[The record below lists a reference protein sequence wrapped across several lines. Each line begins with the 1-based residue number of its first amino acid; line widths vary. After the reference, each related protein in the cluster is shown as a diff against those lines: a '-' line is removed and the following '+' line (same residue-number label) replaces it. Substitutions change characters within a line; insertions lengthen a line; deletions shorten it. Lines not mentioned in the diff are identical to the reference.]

1 MIQAM
6 TRINDELSKAV
17 VDDES
22 TDSNGRRRFL
32 RFAGTGAIGAALSS
46 QALGQGATGVR
57 LGPIQASTEAPDST
71 PLPDDNDKRVGFAI
85 VGLGHLSLNQILPAF
100 GRSKSA
106 KPVALV
112 SGNRSKAL
120 EVAREYGI
128 DPSAIYDYSD
138 FEKLEGNKQVHVVYI
153 VLPNSMHAEF
163 TVRAAKIKKHVLCE
177 KPMATS
183 VADCERMITACRDA
197 QRLLM
202 IAYRSQYEPLDR
214 TALKMARSGGL
225 GKLRQFVASNVQN
238 QGDPSQWRLKKA
250 MAGGGALVDVGIYC
264 LNAARFLSGEEPS
277 SVLASMV
284 QPKDDPRFTEV
295 EESISFLLNFPSGL
309 TAVCTSGYGS
319 HSSKYFRLQ
328 GSDAWVGMDPAF
340 AYGGLRLMEGTLK
353 ADRETTTEIH
363 FDAADQF
370 ALEMDHFAYCVK
382 NDVVPHTPG
391 EEGLQDQKIVEAIY
405 SSAAS
410 GRLVAL
416 APTSVPRG
424 PEINGSI

>member
-1 MIQAM
+1 M
-6 TRINDELSKAV
+6 TRENDESPKPAA
-17 VDDES
+17 DDDS
-22 TDSNGRRRFL
+22 TEAMGRRRFL
-32 RFAGTGAIGAALSS
+32 RFAGTGALGAALSS
-46 QALGQGATGVR
+46 QAMGQGAAGVS
-57 LGPIQASTEAPDST
+57 LGPIQAPTEAPDKT
-71 PLPDDNDKRVGFAI
+71 PVPDHEDQRVGFAI

-100 GRSKSA
+100 GKSKFA

-112 SGNRSKAL
+112 SGNRAKAL

-128 DPSAIYDYSD
+128 ASSAIYDYSD
-138 FEKLEGNKQVHVVYI
+138 FEKLQSNKQVQVVYI

-183 VADCERMITACRDA
+183 VADCERMIAACRDA

-214 TALKMARSGGL
+214 TALKMARSGDL

-277 SVLASMV
+277 SVLATMV

-340 AYGGLRLMEGTLK
+340 EYGGLRLMEGTLK
-353 ADRETTTEIH
+353 AGRETTTEIH

-370 ALEMDHFAYCVK
+370 ALEMDHFAHCVK
-382 NDVVPHTPG
+382 NNVVPHTPG

-405 SSAAS
+405 ASAAS
-410 GRLVAL
+410 GRRVTL
-416 APTSVPRG
+416 APALVPRG
-424 PEINGSI
+424 PEITEMI